1 MGFGVGQRWDAIPIF
16 ATLCPLQH
24 RCGGSPHLTQLFREL
39 NSFRILGG
47 EHVSGPE
54 NISQVLFSFLSLFC
68 PVLFLLFLFLSSPR
82 TQMVGSSFPA
92 QHYGLV
98 IFQLF
103 RFSAIY
109 TLLLW
114 LGWNFIY
121 NFFLLW
127 LLLHLQY
134 FWIVFLISFLLSGL
148 FTKFIYVG
156 SLGRWKCLGHFHN
169 PLNLCSRFIPGVDAV
184 ENQRSWHPL
193 HPISDKVPQSLTLAS
208 PFVPLFSQ
216 QFLAP
221 SALFIPLSNPCQTA
235 LPYSQSGPLTCW
247 VGSGGA
253 GGGWGASAPQVGEN

>member
-1 MGFGVGQRWDAIPIF
+1 MGFGVGQRWDAVPIF

-24 RCGGSPHLTQLFREL
+24 RCGGSPHFTQLFREL

-54 NISQVLFSFLSLFC
+54 NVSQVRFSFLSLFC
-68 PVLFLLFLFLSSPR
+68 PVLYLLFLFLSSPR
-82 TQMVGSSFPA
+82 TQMMGSAIPA
-92 QHYGLV
+92 QHYVLV
-98 IFQLF
+98 LFQLF

-114 LGWNFIY
+114 LGWYFIY
-121 NFFLLW
+121 NFLLLS

-134 FWIVFLISFLLSGL
+134 FWIVFFFISFLLSGL

-184 ENQRSWHPL
+184 ENLRAHDTPSTPSVIKCPRALPL
-193 HPISDKVPQSLTLAS
+193 PPILTLCFPS
-208 PFVPLFSQ
+208 SSLPLQHYVFLSQ
-216 QFLAP
+216 TL
-221 SALFIPLSNPCQTA
+221 
-235 LPYSQSGPLTCW
+235 
-247 VGSGGA
+247 V
-253 GGGWGASAPQVGEN
+253 E